1 MAHGLTAKFISEVE
15 RPGKYHDSRGTGL
28 LLIVGPKGRSK
39 SFVQR
44 VVVDGRRRDIG
55 LGSVRWLSLTEA
67 RATALE
73 NWRVARRGGNPIAS
87 RQSIPTFAEAAEAV
101 IVSQRAGWRD
111 NRSEAQWRAS
121 LRDYVFPRL
130 GARRVDLITTGDVL
144 AVLEPAWHSKAET
157 MRRVHQRVGAVLKWA
172 VAMGHRADNPAGP
185 ELTAVLPRA
194 RNGKKEHMRA
204 LPHGEVGAALA
215 SIRAADAHQG
225 TKLAL
230 AFVVLTAARSGEARG
245 AQWSEIDLETATWTM
260 AAGRTKSGVE
270 HRVPL
275 SDRALDVLAEA
286 RELGAGDGLV
296 FPSVRGGEILVQAFP
311 LLLRDAGVNAHAHGF
326 RSTFRDWCAD
336 TGASREV
343 AEAALAHAVGGT
355 EAAYFRSDLFERRRR
370 LMQAWAD
377 HTALD
382 RTAAE
387 D

>member
-1 MAHGLTAKFISEVE
+1 MAYKLTAKFISEVE
-15 RPGKYHDSRGTGL
+15 RPGKYHDARGTGL

-73 NWRVARRGGNPIAS
+73 NWRVARRGGNPIVT
-87 RQSIPTFAEAAEAV
+87 RQAIPTFAEAAEAV

-144 AVLEPAWHSKAET
+144 AVLEPEWHTKAET
-157 MRRVHQRVGAVLKWA
+157 MRRVRQRVGAILKWS
-172 VAMGHRADNPAGP
+172 VAMGFRADNPAGP
-185 ELTAVLPRA
+185 ELSAVLPRA
-194 RNGKKEHMRA
+194 NGKKEHMRA

-215 SIRAADAHQG
+215 SIRATDAHQA

-230 AFVVLTAARSGEARG
+230 EFAVLTAARSGEVRG
-245 AQWSEIDLETATWTM
+245 ATWNEIETATATWTLP
-260 AAGRTKSGVE
+260 AARTKTGVE
-270 HRVPL
+270 HRIPL
-275 SDRALDVLAEA
+275 ADRAVDILAEA
-286 RELGAGDGLV
+286 RELSAGDGLV
-296 FPSVRGGEILVQAFP
+296 FPSARGGEIVVQSFP

-326 RSTFRDWCAD
+326 RSSFRDWCAE
-336 TGASREV
+336 GGESREV

-355 EAAYFRSDLFERRRR
+355 EGAYFRSDLFERRRR

-377 HTALD
+377 HAALD
-382 RTAAE
+382 GAPA
-387 D
+387 DD